1 MLGYEAG
8 TVNPT
13 MTRLTLTLAC
23 GDYDRTLPLRTG
35 AVEPRGV
42 ELRVLPLQPEE
53 MFYRMARLRDFDV
66 SELSL
71 STYTILRARGEP
83 LVAIPVFPSFAFRHS
98 AIWVREGAGIREPR
112 DLVGKRVGVPK
123 YHMTAAVWVR
133 GILEDEYG
141 VAPGDLHWFEGGEGA
156 AVKEVDVTLPAGLRH
171 ELVPGDRTL
180 GQMLR
185 AGELDAFVGAR
196 RPGGAGG
203 VAPVRRLF
211 PEFRRVE
218 RAYYEK
224 TGIFP
229 VMHTVVLKEE
239 LARQHPWLPLALY
252 EAFTEAKRLAY
263 QRLSDTATLPY
274 VLPWL
279 VAEVEE
285 TRALMGDDPFPYGV
299 ARTRKTVETLAG
311 YSFRQGLASRRL
323 TSRELFYESLLD
335 T

>member
-1 MLGYEAG
+1 MAK
-8 TVNPT
+8 
-13 MTRLTLTLAC
+13 LTLRLAC
-23 GDYDRTLPLRTG
+23 GDYDRTLPLRLGT
-35 AVEPRGV
+35 VRPEGV
-42 ELRVLPLQPEE
+42 ELEVLALEPEE

-66 SELSL
+66 AEFSL
-71 STYTILRARGEP
+71 STYTVLRGRGEP
-83 LVAIPVFPSFAFRHS
+83 LIAIPVFPSFAFRHS
-98 AIWVREGAGIREPR
+98 AIFVRDDAGIREPR

-141 VAPGDLHWFEGGEGA
+141 VSPSDLHWFEGGEGA
-156 AVKEVDVTLPAGLRH
+156 AVKEVDVTLPRGLRH

-180 GQMLR
+180 GELL
-185 AGELDAFVGAR
+185 AVGELDAFIGAR
-196 RPGGAGG
+196 RPAGAGG
-203 VAPVRRLF
+203 PARVRRLF
-211 PEFRRVE
+211 PDFRRVE

-229 VMHTVVLKEE
+229 IMHTVVLKEE
-239 LARQHPWLPLALY
+239 LVQEHPWLPRALY
-252 EAFTEAKRLAY
+252 AAFVEAKALAY
-263 QRLSDTATLPY
+263 RRVADTAVLPY

-299 ARTRKTVETLAG
+299 SRNRKTVETLAG
-311 YSFRQGLASRRL
+311 YSFRQGLAPRRL
-323 TSRELFYESLLD
+323 SAEELFCPSLLD